1 MKLTKLF
8 RTITICI
15 AGFLAFSCNN
25 VFHELIPPADSSIHS
40 FSLQDPETGFSRNAV
55 PYSETITITVPYG
68 TDITALI
75 PVIKTDKKATVIP
88 GTLPYIHKAFPS
100 ANIVNLSLQMQ
111 LAYNSGDLGSWVLNF
126 IQENR
131 DFTVPQLDIPIDF
144 SEPVVFCVIAGQ
156 GNYSLYTVSV
166 VIEEPENPG
175 DPSTPQ
181 EPESPQ
187 EPEEPEPE
195 LPKDILSFTVENQLG
210 TSVITQ
216 NTVSFTMDDGADIR
230 GLYPVISVSPG
241 AKVLPLTTDYLLDM
255 FTYDQLI
262 SLLTGISTSVKPETY
277 IKSFL
282 EKQNNPEIPNLTH
295 RIDFTQPVI
304 MAVIARDNSIKLYTV
319 TCTVQ
324 KDEPALTNLAFTKYN
339 NPGLMKDARV
349 SISGNTVTVEATYPV
364 EYPDYDLI
372 PDVSFYGDKITC
384 TLPDGTETQINPGE
398 TKLSF
403 GVTNITNGETVS
415 SLLTVYKNGKT
426 TQYNLNITWQEDKD
440 TIRSITDFRFTKNTN
455 PEIGTLS
462 MASIYNEGDTG
473 YISAVIL
480 YEGTTAPYELIPDFY
495 SPGIVTKDNA
505 VQTSGVTK
513 QNYQT
518 SFEYLCTSKNGLY
531 CRLYTVNVT
540 FIKVEPAQALIK
552 SFSFPKFLNPDLSLD
567 SEGVIDQDSATIY
580 LSVKYKSQNP
590 PEKLTAQFGATGNVL
605 VDNIPQSSGFTE
617 QDFKYTQYY
626 TVISKNEI
634 STATK
639 TYKIQVVFTRDEDSD
654 CALVSFGF
662 LKQDN
667 PTMDKDIEA
676 TITERSGSVYALLP
690 KGTDFAGTPLIPV
703 FETKGTLTINGSP
716 IQSGT
721 TPVNFGEEVK
731 LTVTS
736 KNGLFTK
743 EYTVLLQESGAV
755 IYVDLRACGRNN
767 GTSWEDAFISFDR
780 AIEAANAIP
789 EESMV
794 EIYLA
799 YNESPYLYKNT
810 YAYPLERANLIIRGG
825 FTGTETT
832 PEERPM
838 ITNAKGNLVPE
849 HKTMITNDNKLTF
862 ICHNQTGGSLTFDS
876 LDLIYGRNSIG
887 LLDLSISKTAQSIPQ
902 VNYQNC
908 RIKYDYYMFGIDID
922 NNSKK
927 DIDITFT
934 DTEISVDKDSSFI
947 THDGTS
953 LVNTV
958 IKDSTF
964 KIPGLYCDA
973 NSSNLEIINSDIT
986 NSSTSSFSLYCSNI
1000 VARDSTFNGG
1010 KGTMSGKLKTNSQIA
1025 EYYNCTL
1032 NEVNG
1037 ISCTVMEDCTI
1048 TNTLGK
1054 TYGSSLISSLGNT
1067 RITRTRIDSNTNTY
1081 TYGLIG
1087 FTGNDYDNYYVE
1099 ITDSNINST
1108 RYFLTKPCNL
1118 TIRGTGA
1125 DSSSCTIS
1133 TDLFFYSLYLVEAGS
1148 SNCSVIIENA
1158 QIHTHDIFNRSGYNL
1173 LFNDMFNY
1181 KFCFDT
1187 KFYFNELKILDSQIT
1202 SGDKMGLPLCNST
1215 VIKNST
1221 LKSKDT
1227 CQISYVSREV
1237 LVKPENLEIT
1247 GSTIQGSGVLIGQ
1260 GVNTVIKDNKI
1271 TTPTDEY
1278 TYVKIHLPDN
1288 TDVCGLNNRN
1298 YEFQGN
1304 TIDSNKTEIL
1314 FYPPIENIKLNNNI
1328 FSNYTSIYTNKNTAP
1343 DLFEF
1348 NGNILNTTR
1357 EITSG
1362 TGDIIDAY
1370 YHLSLG
1376 GLPEG
1381 GTAINCEN
1389 SNIGYI
1395 YMQTSDYNTDY
1406 AYATFKNCIIDESF
1420 YSDKYF
1426 YSRDTDNFV
1435 DIARSFDVLFQDC
1448 IINIKSKNFLA
1459 AGNINIPGTPKT
1471 QIKGTGTN
1479 TSKINYHSSA
1489 NEAAEF
1495 LHGIYNIQNTVINVT
1510 ITNPGYV
1517 TTGAENFICDS
1528 NIDNCTLN
1536 ISLEVNYAGP
1546 IFAMCNL
1553 SNSTLDVSS
1562 EGEIDTVFQFCNLS
1576 NSTLDVSSEGEIDTV
1591 FECCNL
1597 SNSTFDGKN
1606 IYAVDYFMSGTYDD
1620 TGVCGKRGLTNC
1632 TITNVKAE
1640 YGLYDVILS
1649 DGNIDSSEIRSCS
1662 GGIRVN
1668 DINNSQLFNYD
1679 CSEQNTDTITCYGD
1693 ITDSSIYGWTTEFYG
1708 EKIQNTSFNFCISG
1722 YRGGALNISN
1732 FSLYD
1737 DKLIE
1742 NCIFSNCKNANE
1754 GAFRGG
1760 GAIAIECDANNIEVT
1775 IKNCRFNSNETASI
1789 GNDIFMCAS
1798 WSGGSSYSGC
1808 VLDLQNCY
1816 SDYVTDYGLIFGNSF
1831 SVYTNNITK
1840 KGNMLAL

>member
-75 PVIKTDKKATVIP
+75 PVIKTDEKATVIP

-100 ANIVNLSLQMQ
+100 ADIVNLSLQMQ
-111 LAYNSGDLGSWVLNF
+111 LAYNSGDMGSWVLNF

-131 DFTVPQLDIPIDF
+131 DFTVPKLDIPIDF

-181 EPESPQ
+181 EPEDPQ

-195 LPKDILSFTVENQLG
+195 QPKDILSFTVENQLG

-495 SPGIVTKDNA
+495 SPGTVTKDNA

-690 KGTDFAGTPLIPV
+690 KGTDFAGIPLIPV
-703 FETKGTLTINGSP
+703 FETKGTLTVNGSP

-794 EIYLA
+794 EIYLTE
-799 YNESPYLYKNT
+799 NDTPYT
-810 YAYPLERANLIIRGG
+810 YDSDAYPLKRANLIIRGG

-832 PEERPM
+832 PEERIMRRAEDP
-838 ITNAKGNLVPE
+838 IPLYNSQIIGTGNLYFLFGNGEKKAGELLV
-849 HKTMITNDNKLTF
+849 L
-862 ICHNQTGGSLTFDS
+862 DS
-876 LDLIYGRNSIG
+876 LAISYGKCQGFIGLYFGSKDFTQLKLDIQNCHIKDDGNYEKKLEFLSSYHRNNINISISDSEITYSSDAVHRSFSFLDPVFTDCTNLVIKNSNLTIPDLTARTLSFSNLEIYNSI
-887 LLDLSISKTAQSIPQ
+887 
-902 VNYQNC
+902 
-908 RIKYDYYMFGIDID
+908 IK
-922 NNSKK
+922 NSKK
-927 DIDITFT
+927 D
-934 DTEISVDKDSSFI
+934 E
-947 THDGTS
+947 
-953 LVNTV
+953 
-958 IKDSTF
+958 
-964 KIPGLYCDA
+964 P
-973 NSSNLEIINSDIT
+973 LEIASDNWEFHDSEFYGGTGGIT
-986 NSSTSSFSLYCSNI
+986 GYHLSTE
-1000 VARDSTFNGG
+1000 T
-1010 KGTMSGKLKTNSQIA
+1010 KG
-1025 EYYNCTL
+1025 EYYNCYFHNVDNL
-1032 NEVNG
+1032 P
-1037 ISCTVMEDCTI
+1037 CTVMENCKFFNCREYDSVS
-1048 TNTLGK
+1048 
-1054 TYGSSLISSLGNT
+1054 GSIGLIRSPGNT
-1067 RITRTRIDSNTNTY
+1067 RITNSSISAYISLLNSVYLIDFLGLDINHSDRNIELTDCSVESYSNSSLIDSA
-1081 TYGLIG
+1081 
-1087 FTGNDYDNYYVE
+1087 
-1099 ITDSNINST
+1099 
-1108 RYFLTKPCNL
+1108 CNL
-1118 TIRGTGA
+1118 TILGSGRYGINIGTIFSERLYRDNTCNLIIEDA
-1125 DSSSCTIS
+1125 SIS
-1133 TDLFFYSLYLVEAGS
+1133 TTKG
-1148 SNCSVIIENA
+1148 
-1158 QIHTHDIFNRSGYNL
+1158 FNVYNSGL
-1173 LFNDMFNY
+1173 
-1181 KFCFDT
+1181 K
-1187 KFYFNELKILDSQIT
+1187 KQAFNELKILDSHIN
-1202 SGDKMGLPLCNST
+1202 SYGDFILPLSNNT

-1221 LKSKDT
+1221 ISSKT
-1227 CQISYVSREV
+1227 ECKISYVDIDS
-1237 LVKPENLEIT
+1237 LTKPENLEIT
-1247 GSTIQGSGVLIGQ
+1247 SSTIQGSSILIGQ

-1278 TYVKIHLPDN
+1278 TYVKIYLSDN

-1304 TIDSNKTEIL
+1304 TIDSNETAIS
-1314 FYPPIENIKLNNNI
+1314 FYPPTENIKLNNNN
-1328 FSNYTSIYTNKNTAP
+1328 FSNYTNIFMNGRTAP

-1348 NGNILNTTR
+1348 NGNSLNTTR

-1362 TGDIIDAY
+1362 TGEVIDAY
-1370 YHLSLG
+1370 YEFDLQ
-1376 GLPEG
+1376 GLNG
-1381 GTAINCEN
+1381 GTILNFEN
-1389 SNIGYI
+1389 TNFSRFYLSTSAARATNKI
-1395 YMQTSDYNTDY
+1395 YLN
-1406 AYATFKNCIIDESF
+1406 FKNCVMDNNF
-1420 YSDKYF
+1420 RRQTPNLVTLRTPSD
-1426 YSRDTDNFV
+1426 SCDA
-1435 DIARSFDVLFQDC
+1435 IFQDC
-1448 IINIKSKNFLA
+1448 IFTSNNNYTDYPTISISGAKV
-1459 AGNINIPGTPKT
+1459 T
-1471 QIKGTGTN
+1471 IKGSGTN
-1479 TSKINYHSSA
+1479 TSQIHHNREYKNAISCSYQS
-1489 NEAAEF
+1489 EVD
-1495 LHGIYNIQNTVINVT
+1495 IQNTAINVSVKTSEET
-1510 ITNPGYV
+1510 IYY
-1517 TTGAENFICDS
+1517 ELFRYCNF
-1528 NIDNCTLN
+1528 DNCTFN
-1536 ISLEVNYAGP
+1536 
-1546 IFAMCNL
+1546 
-1553 SNSTLDVSS
+1553 VSS
-1562 EGEIDTVFQFCNLS
+1562 EVKISTVF
-1576 NSTLDVSSEGEIDTV
+1576 DH
-1591 FECCNL
+1591 CNL

-1606 IYAVDYFMSGTYDD
+1606 IYEVGDYMDGTNPY

-1632 TITNVKAE
+1632 TVTNVKAE
-1640 YGLYDVILS
+1640 SWLFYGGSYPC
-1649 DGNIDSSEIRSCS
+1649 IDSSEIRSCS
-1662 GGIRVN
+1662 GGICVN
-1668 DINNSQLFNYD
+1668 DINNSRLFNYD
-1679 CSEQNTDTITCYGD
+1679 CSEQNIDTITCYGD
-1693 ITDSSIYGWTTEFYG
+1693 LTDSSIYGWTTEFYG
-1708 EKIQNTSFNFCISG
+1708 EKIQNTSFNSCITDK
-1722 YRGGALNISN
+1722 RGGAVNIAASTT
-1732 FSLYD
+1732 S
-1737 DKLIE
+1737 KGVLIE
-1742 NCIFSNCKNANE
+1742 NSRFSNCKSTETDPVWA
-1754 GAFRGG
+1754 GG
-1760 GAIAIECDANNIEVT
+1760 GAIAIECYANNIEVT
-1775 IKNCRFNSNETASI
+1775 IRNCRFINNKTSSTEESK
-1789 GNDIFMCAS
+1789 GLDIFMSAK
-1798 WSGGSSYSGC
+1798 WNSGRSYSGC

-1816 SDYVTDYGLIFGNSF
+1816 SDYVTDYGSLFGNSF

>member
-8 RTITICI
+8 RTLTFFI

-55 PYSETITITVPYG
+55 PYSEAITITVPYG

-75 PVIKTDKKATVIP
+75 PVIKTDEKATVIP

-187 EPEEPEPE
+187 EPEESEPE

-349 SISGNTVTVEATYPV
+349 SISGSTVTVEATYPV

-495 SPGIVTKDNA
+495 SPGTVTKDNA

-690 KGTDFAGTPLIPV
+690 KGTDFAGTLLIPV

-789 EESMV
+789 ADSV
-794 EIYLA
+794 IEIYLTE
-799 YNESPYLYKNT
+799 NDTPYT
-810 YAYPLERANLIIRGG
+810 YDSDAYPLERANLIIRGG

-832 PEERPM
+832 PEERIMRRAEDPIPLYNSQIIGTGNTFFLYGNGEKKPGELLVLDSLAISYGKCQGFIGLYFGSKDFTQLKLDIQNCHIKDDGNNEKKLEFLRSFHRNNINISISDSE
-838 ITNAKGNLVPE
+838 ITYSSDAVRTSFRFLDPVYECTANLVI
-849 HKTMITNDNKLTF
+849 KNSNLT
-862 ICHNQTGGSLTFDS
+862 IPDLTARVLSFS
-876 LDLIYGRNSIG
+876 NLEIYNSI
-887 LLDLSISKTAQSIPQ
+887 
-902 VNYQNC
+902 
-908 RIKYDYYMFGIDID
+908 IK
-922 NNSKK
+922 NSKK
-927 DIDITFT
+927 D
-934 DTEISVDKDSSFI
+934 E
-947 THDGTS
+947 
-953 LVNTV
+953 
-958 IKDSTF
+958 
-964 KIPGLYCDA
+964 P
-973 NSSNLEIINSDIT
+973 LEIASDNWEFHDSEFYGVTGGIT
-986 NSSTSSFSLYCSNI
+986 GYHLPTE
-1000 VARDSTFNGG
+1000 T
-1010 KGTMSGKLKTNSQIA
+1010 KG
-1025 EYYNCTL
+1025 EYYNCYFHNVDNL
-1032 NEVNG
+1032 P
-1037 ISCTVMEDCTI
+1037 CTVMENCNFFNCREYDSVS
-1048 TNTLGK
+1048 
-1054 TYGSSLISSLGNT
+1054 GSIGLIRSPGNT
-1067 RITRTRIDSNTNTY
+1067 RITNSSITAYPSSLGSNSVYLIDFLGLDINHSNRNIELTDCSVEFYSNSSLIDSA
-1081 TYGLIG
+1081 
-1087 FTGNDYDNYYVE
+1087 
-1099 ITDSNINST
+1099 
-1108 RYFLTKPCNL
+1108 CNL
-1118 TIRGTGA
+1118 TIRGSGRYGIKIG
-1125 DSSSCTIS
+1125 TIFS
-1133 TDLFFYSLYLVEAGS
+1133 ERLYRDNTCNL
-1148 SNCSVIIENA
+1148 IIEDA
-1158 QIHTHDIFNRSGYNL
+1158 SITATKGFNVYNSGL
-1173 LFNDMFNY
+1173 
-1181 KFCFDT
+1181 T
-1187 KFYFNELKILDSQIT
+1187 KQAFNELKILDSHIN
-1202 SGDKMGLPLCNST
+1202 SYGDFILPLSNNT

-1221 LKSKDT
+1221 ISSKTECKISCVDT
-1227 CQISYVSREV
+1227 DSLTI
-1237 LVKPENLEIT
+1237 PENLEIT
-1247 GSTIQGSGVLIGQ
+1247 SSTIQGSSILIGQ

-1271 TTPTDEY
+1271 TTPADEY
-1278 TYVKIHLPDN
+1278 TRVEILVRDN
-1288 TDVCGLNNRN
+1288 FDSWEFNNRN

-1304 TIDSNKTEIL
+1304 TIDSNETAISV
-1314 FYPPIENIKLNNNI
+1314 YTSTENIKLNNNN
-1328 FSNYTSIYTNKNTAP
+1328 FSNYTNIYLGRNTKP

-1348 NGNILNTTR
+1348 NGNSLNTTR
-1357 EITSG
+1357 EITSS

-1370 YHLSLG
+1370 YQFDLR
-1376 GLPEG
+1376 GLKG
-1381 GTAINCEN
+1381 GTILNFEN
-1389 SNIGYI
+1389 TNFSRFFLHSSSTTAPNDKI
-1395 YMQTSDYNTDY
+1395 QL
-1406 AYATFKNCIIDESF
+1406 TFKNCIFDGNFEK
-1420 YSDKYF
+1420 YSSEAALHLYTPD
-1426 YSRDTDNFV
+1426 RGCDA
-1435 DIARSFDVLFQDC
+1435 IFQDC
-1448 IINIKSKNFLA
+1448 IFTSNNNYTDSPTILIEGAKV
-1459 AGNINIPGTPKT
+1459 T
-1471 QIKGTGTN
+1471 IKGSGTN
-1479 TSKINYHSSA
+1479 TSQIYHNREYKNAISCSY
-1489 NEAAEF
+1489 ESKVD
-1495 LHGIYNIQNTVINVT
+1495 IQNTVINISVKTSEET
-1510 ITNPGYV
+1510 IDYKLFQYC
-1517 TTGAENFICDS
+1517 NF
-1528 NIDNCTLN
+1528 DNCTFN
-1536 ISLEVNYAGP
+1536 
-1546 IFAMCNL
+1546 
-1553 SNSTLDVSS
+1553 VSS
-1562 EGEIDTVFQFCNLS
+1562 EVKIDTVFS
-1576 NSTLDVSSEGEIDTV
+1576 D
-1591 FECCNL
+1591 CNL

-1606 IYAVDYFMSGTYDD
+1606 IYAVDSFMDYTNPY

-1632 TITNVKAE
+1632 TVTNVKAE
-1640 YGLYDVILS
+1640 RWLFDNMRNGY
-1649 DGNIDSSEIRSCS
+1649 IDSSEIRSCS
-1662 GGIRVN
+1662 GSMYIRGG
-1668 DINNSQLFNYD
+1668 INNSLLFNYD
-1679 CSEQNTDTITCYGD
+1679 CSEQNIDDIICWGD
-1693 ITDSSIYGWTTEFYG
+1693 ITDSSIYGWTTEFRG
-1708 EKIQNTSFNFCISG
+1708 EKIQNTSFNFCINDS
-1722 YRGGALNISN
+1722 RGGAVWIYSDSSKNI
-1732 FSLYD
+1732 LV
-1737 DKLIE
+1737 E
-1742 NCIFSNCKNANE
+1742 NCVFSNCKSSETEQTLA
-1754 GAFRGG
+1754 GG
-1760 GAIAIECDANNIEVT
+1760 GAIAISCHANNIEVT
-1775 IKNCRFNSNETASI
+1775 IKNCRFNSNVASLK
-1789 GNDIFMCAS
+1789 GFDIFMCAK
-1798 WSGGSSYSGC
+1798 WTDGNSYSGC

-1816 SDYVTDYGLIFGNSF
+1816 TDYVTDYGLLTGNSL
-1831 SVYTNNITK
+1831 SVYTVNITK

>member
-8 RTITICI
+8 RTLTFFI

-75 PVIKTDKKATVIP
+75 PVIKTDEKATVIP

-100 ANIVNLSLQMQ
+100 ADIVNLSLQMQ

-166 VIEEPENPG
+166 EIEEPENPG
-175 DPSTPQ
+175 EPSTPQ

-187 EPEEPEPE
+187 EPEEPDPE

-304 MAVIARDNSIKLYTV
+304 MAVIAQDNSIKLYTV

-384 TLPDGTETQINPGE
+384 TLPDGTETRINPGE

-789 EESMV
+789 ADSV
-794 EIYLA
+794 IEIYLTE
-799 YNESPYLYKNT
+799 NDTPYT
-810 YAYPLERANLIIRGG
+810 YDSDAYPLKRANLIIRGG

-832 PEERPM
+832 PEERIMRRAEDP
-838 ITNAKGNLVPE
+838 IPLYNSQIIGTGNLYFLFGNGEKKAGELLVLDSLAISYG
-849 HKTMITNDNKLTF
+849 KCQGF
-862 ICHNQTGGSLTFDS
+862 IGLYFDS
-876 LDLIYGRNSIG
+876 KDFTQLKLDIQNCHIKDDSNYENKHEFLRSYHRNNINI
-887 LLDLSISKTAQSIPQ
+887 SISDSEITYSSDAVS
-902 VNYQNC
+902 
-908 RIKYDYYMFGIDID
+908 RIFRFLDPV
-922 NNSKK
+922 
-927 DIDITFT
+927 FT
-934 DTEISVDKDSSFI
+934 DCTN
-947 THDGTS
+947 
-953 LVNTV
+953 LV
-958 IKDSTF
+958 IKNSNLT
-964 KIPGLYCDA
+964 IPDLTA
-973 NSSNLEIINSDIT
+973 RTLSFSNLEIYNSIINNSRKDEPLRIASDNWEFHDSEFYGGTGGIT
-986 NSSTSSFSLYCSNI
+986 GYHLSTE
-1000 VARDSTFNGG
+1000 TNG
-1010 KGTMSGKLKTNSQIA
+1010 
-1025 EYYNCTL
+1025 EYYNCYFHNVGDL
-1032 NEVNG
+1032 P
-1037 ISCTVMEDCTI
+1037 CTVMENC
-1048 TNTLGK
+1048 NFFSGRNS
-1054 TYGSSLISSLGNT
+1054 GSIGLIRSPGNT
-1067 RITRTRIDSNTNTY
+1067 RITNSSIIAYPSSLGSNSVYLIDFLGLDINHSNRNIELTDCSVEFYGNSSLIDSA
-1081 TYGLIG
+1081 
-1087 FTGNDYDNYYVE
+1087 
-1099 ITDSNINST
+1099 
-1108 RYFLTKPCNL
+1108 CNL
-1118 TIRGTGA
+1118 TIRGSGSRIRTG
-1125 DSSSCTIS
+1125 TIFS
-1133 TDLFFYSLYLVEAGS
+1133 ERLYRDNTCNL
-1148 SNCSVIIENA
+1148 IIEDA
-1158 QIHTHDIFNRSGYNL
+1158 SISATKGFNVYNSGL
-1173 LFNDMFNY
+1173 
-1181 KFCFDT
+1181 K
-1187 KFYFNELKILDSQIT
+1187 KQAFNELKILDSHIN
-1202 SGDKMGLPLCNST
+1202 SYGDFILPLSNNT

-1221 LKSKDT
+1221 ISSKT
-1227 CQISYVSREV
+1227 ECKISYVDTDS
-1237 LVKPENLEIT
+1237 LTKPENLEIT
-1247 GSTIQGSGVLIGQ
+1247 SSTIQGSSILIGQ

-1271 TTPTDEY
+1271 TTPADEY
-1278 TYVKIHLPDN
+1278 TYVKIYLSDN

-1298 YEFQGN
+1298 FELQGN
-1304 TIDSNKTEIL
+1304 TIDSNETKIS
-1314 FYPPIENIKLNNNI
+1314 FNPPIENIQLNNNN
-1328 FSNYTSIYTNKNTAP
+1328 FSNYTKIFTSGETTP

-1348 NGNILNTTR
+1348 NGNSLNTTR

-1362 TGDIIDAY
+1362 TGEVIDAY
-1370 YHLSLG
+1370 YEFYLQ
-1376 GLPEG
+1376 GLPG
-1381 GTAINCEN
+1381 GTILNFEN
-1389 SNIGYI
+1389 TNFSRFYLSSSSANATNKI
-1395 YMQTSDYNTDY
+1395 YLN
-1406 AYATFKNCIIDESF
+1406 FKNCVMDNNFRQQIPDLVTLKTP
-1420 YSDKYF
+1420 SD
-1426 YSRDTDNFV
+1426 SCE
-1435 DIARSFDVLFQDC
+1435 ALFLDC
-1448 IINIKSKNFLA
+1448 IFTSNNNYTDSPTISISRAKV
-1459 AGNINIPGTPKT
+1459 T
-1471 QIKGTGTN
+1471 IKGSGTN
-1479 TSKINYHSSA
+1479 TSQIYHNSEYKNAIYCYEGSSKVD
-1489 NEAAEF
+1489 
-1495 LHGIYNIQNTVINVT
+1495 IQNTAINISVKT
-1510 ITNPGYV
+1510 SEETKDYKLFQNC
-1517 TTGAENFICDS
+1517 NF
-1528 NIDNCTLN
+1528 DNCTFN
-1536 ISLEVNYAGP
+1536 
-1546 IFAMCNL
+1546 
-1553 SNSTLDVSS
+1553 VSS
-1562 EGEIDTVFQFCNLS
+1562 EVKIH
-1576 NSTLDVSSEGEIDTV
+1576 TV
-1591 FECCNL
+1591 FEECNL

-1606 IYAVDYFMSGTYDD
+1606 IYEVSYFIYNFNYYDGTR
-1620 TGVCGKRGLTNC
+1620 GKRVLTNC
-1632 TITNVKAE
+1632 TVTNVKAKSFFLFDMFGE
-1640 YGLYDVILS
+1640 GIY
-1649 DGNIDSSEIRSCS
+1649 SSEIRSCS
-1662 GGIRVN
+1662 GKIYVDSG
-1668 DINNSQLFNYD
+1668 DINNSLLFNYD
-1679 CSEQNTDTITCYGD
+1679 CSEQNIDDLICGGD
-1693 ITDSSIYGWTTEFYG
+1693 ITDSSIYGWTTEFRG
-1708 EKIQNTSFNFCISG
+1708 EKIQNTSFNFCINDS
-1722 YRGGALNISN
+1722 RGGAVYIRSGGLDNI
-1732 FSLYD
+1732 
-1737 DKLIE
+1737 LIE
-1742 NCIFSNCKNANE
+1742 NCVFSNCKSTEQRDNLA
-1754 GAFRGG
+1754 GG
-1760 GAIAIECDANNIEVT
+1760 GAIAISCNGNNIEVT
-1775 IKNCRFNSNETASI
+1775 IKNCRFNSNSAPLK
-1789 GNDIFMCAS
+1789 GFDIFMCAR
-1798 WSGGSSYSGC
+1798 WNDGSSYSGC
-1808 VLDLQNCY
+1808 VLDLQDCY
-1816 SDYVTDYGLIFGNSF
+1816 SDYVTDYGLLTGNSL
-1831 SVYTNNITK
+1831 SVYTVNVTK

>member
-75 PVIKTDKKATVIP
+75 PVIKTDEKATVIP

-100 ANIVNLSLQMQ
+100 ADIVNLSLQMQ
-111 LAYNSGDLGSWVLNF
+111 LAYNSGDMGSWVLNF

-195 LPKDILSFTVENQLG
+195 QPKDILSFTVENQLG

-495 SPGIVTKDNA
+495 SPGTVTKDNA

-755 IYVDLRACGRNN
+755 IYVDFRACGRNN

-789 EESMV
+789 ADSV
-794 EIYLA
+794 IEIYLTE
-799 YNESPYLYKNT
+799 NDTPYT
-810 YAYPLERANLIIRGG
+810 YDSDAYPLKRANLIIRGG

-849 HKTMITNDNKLTF
+849 HKTMITNDNNLTF

-908 RIKYDYYMFGIDID
+908 RIKYDYNMFGIDID

-934 DTEISVDKDSSFI
+934 DTEISVDKYSSFI

-1010 KGTMSGKLKTNSQIA
+1010 KGTMSVKLKTNSQIA

-1067 RITRTRIDSNTNTY
+1067 RITRTRIDSNTNTD

-1087 FTGNDYDNYYVE
+1087 FTGNDYDNYDVE
-1099 ITDSNINST
+1099 ITDSHININTDSAN
-1108 RYFLTKPCNL
+1108 YFLTSPCNL

-1133 TDLFFYSLYLVEAGS
+1133 TDYLFNSDKIS
-1148 SNCSVIIENA
+1148 SGNTKCSVIIENA
-1158 QIHTHDIFNRSGYNL
+1158 QIHAERFNYFSSEIYGSPYHENFIFNE
-1173 LFNDMFNY
+1173 M
-1181 KFCFDT
+1181 
-1187 KFYFNELKILDSQIT
+1187 KILDSQIT
-1202 SGDKMGLPLCNST
+1202 SSDDLYLPICNKT
-1215 VIKNST
+1215 VIKNSSFT
-1221 LKSKDT
+1221 ARFKCEILA
-1227 CQISYVSREV
+1227 SRCP
-1237 LVKPENLEIT
+1237 LKPESLEIT
-1247 GSTIQGSGVLIGQ
+1247 GSTFNTHTTVIGN
-1260 GVNTVIKDNKI
+1260 GINTVIKDNKMVSS
-1271 TTPTDEY
+1271 Y
-1278 TYVKIHLPDN
+1278 
-1288 TDVCGLNNRN
+1288 DVYLGSRFHSNDSFIRN
-1298 YEFQGN
+1298 YELQGN
-1304 TIDSNKTEIL
+1304 TIDSGNTYIFFSSVTTNTL
-1314 FYPPIENIKLNNNI
+1314 ENIKLNNNN
-1328 FSNYTSIYTNKNTAP
+1328 FSNCTDITVSGDMAAL

-1348 NGNILNTTR
+1348 NGNSLNTTR

-1370 YHLSLG
+1370 YSFSLSN
-1376 GLPEG
+1376 LPG
-1381 GTAINCEN
+1381 GTILNFEN
-1389 SNIGYI
+1389 TNLSSFFLFSSSTTAPNDKIKL
-1395 YMQTSDYNTDY
+1395 
-1406 AYATFKNCIIDESF
+1406 TFKNCIFDGNFEK
-1420 YSDKYF
+1420 YSQKAALELYTPD
-1426 YSRDTDNFV
+1426 RDCDA
-1435 DIARSFDVLFQDC
+1435 IFQDC
-1448 IINIKSKNFLA
+1448 IFTSNNNYTDSPTIS
-1459 AGNINIPGTPKT
+1459 
-1471 QIKGTGTN
+1471 IKGAKVTIKGSGTN
-1479 TSKINYHSSA
+1479 TSQIYHNREYKNAIYCYDDSSKV
-1489 NEAAEF
+1489 
-1495 LHGIYNIQNTVINVT
+1495 NIQNTAINVSVKTSEET
-1510 ITNPGYV
+1510 IDY
-1517 TTGAENFICDS
+1517 ELFRYCNF
-1528 NIDNCTLN
+1528 DNCTFN
-1536 ISLEVNYAGP
+1536 
-1546 IFAMCNL
+1546 
-1553 SNSTLDVSS
+1553 VSS
-1562 EGEIDTVFQFCNLS
+1562 EVKIH
-1576 NSTLDVSSEGEIDTV
+1576 TV
-1591 FECCNL
+1591 FEDCNL

-1606 IYAVDYFMSGTYDD
+1606 IYAVGDYMDGTNPY
-1620 TGVCGKRGLTNC
+1620 TGVCGKNGLTNC
-1632 TITNVKAE
+1632 TVTNVKAGYFF
-1640 YGLYDVILS
+1640 YGS
-1649 DGNIDSSEIRSCS
+1649 TANIDTSEIRSCS
-1662 GGIRVN
+1662 GGINVN

-1679 CSEQNTDTITCYGD
+1679 CSEQNIDTIACYGD
-1693 ITDSSIYGWTTEFYG
+1693 ITDSSIYGWTTLFNG
-1708 EKIQNTSFNFCISG
+1708 EKIQNTSFNFCINDN
-1722 YRGGALNISN
+1722 RGGAVKTRGKKI
-1732 FSLYD
+1732 
-1737 DKLIE
+1737 LIE
-1742 NCIFSNCKNANE
+1742 NCVFSNCKSTEQQDSYA
-1754 GAFRGG
+1754 GG
-1760 GAIAIECDANNIEVT
+1760 GAIAIECFANNIGVT
-1775 IKNCRFNSNETASI
+1775 IKNCRFNSNVASLK
-1789 GNDIFMCAS
+1789 GFDIFMCAK
-1798 WSGGSSYSGC
+1798 WNDGSSYSGC

-1816 SDYVTDYGLIFGNSF
+1816 SDNVTDYGSLFGNSL
-1831 SVYTNNITK
+1831 SVYTDNVTK
-1840 KGNMLAL
+1840 KGKMLAL

>member
-75 PVIKTDKKATVIP
+75 PVIKTDEKATVIP

-100 ANIVNLSLQMQ
+100 ADIVNLSLQMQ

-181 EPESPQ
+181 EPEDPQ

-195 LPKDILSFTVENQLG
+195 QPKDILSFTVENQLG

-426 TQYNLNITWQEDKD
+426 TQYKLNITWQEDKD
-440 TIRSITDFRFTKNTN
+440 TIRSITDFRFTKNAN

-495 SPGIVTKDNA
+495 SPGTVTKDNA

-703 FETKGTLTINGSP
+703 FETKGTLTVNGSP

-755 IYVDLRACGRNN
+755 IYVDFRACGRNN

-789 EESMV
+789 ADSV
-794 EIYLA
+794 IEIYLTE
-799 YNESPYLYKNT
+799 NDTPYT
-810 YAYPLERANLIIRGG
+810 YDSDAYPLKRANLIIRGG

-832 PEERPM
+832 PEERIMRRADDP
-838 ITNAKGNLVPE
+838 IPLYNSQIIGTGNLYFLFGNGEKKAGELLVLDSLAISYG
-849 HKTMITNDNKLTF
+849 KCQGF
-862 ICHNQTGGSLTFDS
+862 IGLYFDS
-876 LDLIYGRNSIG
+876 KDFTQLKLDIQNCHIKDDGNYEKKLEFLSSYHRNNINISISDSEITYSSDAVHRSFSFLDPVFTDCTNLVIKNSNLTIPDLTARTLSFSNLEIYNSI
-887 LLDLSISKTAQSIPQ
+887 
-902 VNYQNC
+902 
-908 RIKYDYYMFGIDID
+908 IK
-922 NNSKK
+922 NSKK
-927 DIDITFT
+927 D
-934 DTEISVDKDSSFI
+934 E
-947 THDGTS
+947 
-953 LVNTV
+953 
-958 IKDSTF
+958 
-964 KIPGLYCDA
+964 P
-973 NSSNLEIINSDIT
+973 LEIASDNWEFHDSEFYGGTGGIEGYLL
-986 NSSTSSFSLYCSNI
+986 STE
-1000 VARDSTFNGG
+1000 T
-1010 KGTMSGKLKTNSQIA
+1010 KG
-1025 EYYNCTL
+1025 EYYNCYFHNVDNL
-1032 NEVNG
+1032 P
-1037 ISCTVMEDCTI
+1037 CTVMENCIFFNCRKYDSVS
-1048 TNTLGK
+1048 
-1054 TYGSSLISSLGNT
+1054 GSIGLIRSPGNT
-1067 RITRTRIDSNTNTY
+1067 RITNSSISAYISLLNSVYLIDFLGLDINHSDRNIELTDCSVESYSNSSLIDSA
-1081 TYGLIG
+1081 
-1087 FTGNDYDNYYVE
+1087 
-1099 ITDSNINST
+1099 
-1108 RYFLTKPCNL
+1108 CNL
-1118 TIRGTGA
+1118 TIRGSDRYGIKIGTIFSERLYRDNTCNLIIEDA
-1125 DSSSCTIS
+1125 SIS
-1133 TDLFFYSLYLVEAGS
+1133 TTKG
-1148 SNCSVIIENA
+1148 
-1158 QIHTHDIFNRSGYNL
+1158 FNVYNSGL
-1173 LFNDMFNY
+1173 
-1181 KFCFDT
+1181 T
-1187 KFYFNELKILDSQIT
+1187 KQAFNELKILDSHIN
-1202 SGDKMGLPLCNST
+1202 SNGDFILPLSNNT

-1221 LKSKDT
+1221 ISSKT
-1227 CQISYVSREV
+1227 ECKISYVDTDS
-1237 LVKPENLEIT
+1237 LTKPENLEIT
-1247 GSTIQGSGVLIGQ
+1247 GSTIHGSSIHIGH

-1271 TTPTDEY
+1271 TTPADGY
-1278 TYVKIHLPDN
+1278 TRVEILVKDHFDSWEF
-1288 TDVCGLNNRN
+1288 NNRN

-1304 TIDSNKTEIL
+1304 TIDSNETAIS
-1314 FYPPIENIKLNNNI
+1314 FYPPTENIKLNNNN
-1328 FSNYTSIYTNKNTAP
+1328 FSNYTNIFMNGRTAP

-1348 NGNILNTTR
+1348 NGNSLNTTR

-1362 TGDIIDAY
+1362 TGEVIDAY
-1370 YHLSLG
+1370 YEFDLQ
-1376 GLPEG
+1376 GLNG
-1381 GTAINCEN
+1381 GTILNFEN
-1389 SNIGYI
+1389 TNFSRFYLSTSAARATNKI
-1395 YMQTSDYNTDY
+1395 YLN
-1406 AYATFKNCIIDESF
+1406 FKNCVMDNNF
-1420 YSDKYF
+1420 RRQTPNLVTLRTPSD
-1426 YSRDTDNFV
+1426 SCDA
-1435 DIARSFDVLFQDC
+1435 IFQDC
-1448 IINIKSKNFLA
+1448 IFTSNNNYTDYPTISISGAKV
-1459 AGNINIPGTPKT
+1459 T
-1471 QIKGTGTN
+1471 IKGSGTN
-1479 TSKINYHSSA
+1479 TSQIHHNREYKNAISCSYQS
-1489 NEAAEF
+1489 EVD
-1495 LHGIYNIQNTVINVT
+1495 IQNTAINVSVKT
-1510 ITNPGYV
+1510 SVETDYKLFQYC
-1517 TTGAENFICDS
+1517 NF
-1528 NIDNCTLN
+1528 DNCTFN
-1536 ISLEVNYAGP
+1536 
-1546 IFAMCNL
+1546 
-1553 SNSTLDVSS
+1553 VSS
-1562 EGEIDTVFQFCNLS
+1562 EVK
-1576 NSTLDVSSEGEIDTV
+1576 IDTV
-1591 FECCNL
+1591 FEYCNL

-1606 IYAVDYFMSGTYDD
+1606 IYALENYMDYANPY

-1632 TITNVKAE
+1632 TITNVKAVNH
-1640 YGLYDVILS
+1640 LFFLLS
-1649 DGNIDSSEIRSCS
+1649 TANNIDTSEIRSCS
-1662 GGIRVN
+1662 GGINVI
-1668 DINNSQLFNYD
+1668 DINNSRLFNYD

-1693 ITDSSIYGWTTEFYG
+1693 ITDSSIYGWTTGFYG
-1708 EKIQNTSFNFCISG
+1708 EKIQNTSFNFCIND
-1722 YRGGALNISN
+1722 YRGGAVRIYSLSSENI
-1732 FSLYD
+1732 
-1737 DKLIE
+1737 LIE
-1742 NCIFSNCKNANE
+1742 NCVFSNCKSTEQRDEYA
-1754 GAFRGG
+1754 GG
-1760 GAIAIECDANNIEVT
+1760 GAIAISCHANNIGVT
-1775 IKNCRFNSNETASI
+1775 IKNCRFNSNVAPLK
-1789 GNDIFMCAS
+1789 GFDIFMCAK
-1798 WSGGSSYSGC
+1798 WNDGSSYSGC

-1816 SDYVTDYGLIFGNSF
+1816 SDNVTDNGSLFGNSL
-1831 SVYTNNITK
+1831 SVYTVNVTK

>member
-8 RTITICI
+8 RTLTFFI

-75 PVIKTDKKATVIP
+75 PVIKTDEKATVIP

-100 ANIVNLSLQMQ
+100 ADIVNLSLQMQ

-181 EPESPQ
+181 EPEDPQ

-195 LPKDILSFTVENQLG
+195 QPKDILSFTVENQLG

-495 SPGIVTKDNA
+495 SPGTVTKDNA

-703 FETKGTLTINGSP
+703 FETKGTLTVNGSP

-789 EESMV
+789 ADSV
-794 EIYLA
+794 IEIYLTE
-799 YNESPYLYKNT
+799 NDTPYT
-810 YAYPLERANLIIRGG
+810 YDSDAYPLERANLIIRGG

-832 PEERPM
+832 PEERIMRRAEDP
-838 ITNAKGNLVPE
+838 IPLYNSQIIGTGNLYFLYGDGEKKPGDLLVLDSLAISYGKCQGFIGLYFDSKDFTQLKLDIQNCHIKDDGNYE
-849 HKTMITNDNKLTF
+849 NKLEFLRSFHRNNINISISDSEITYSSDAVSRSF
-862 ICHNQTGGSLTFDS
+862 RFLDPVFTDCTNLVIKNSNLTIP
-876 LDLIYGRNSIG
+876 DLTARTLSFSNLEIYNSI
-887 LLDLSISKTAQSIPQ
+887 
-902 VNYQNC
+902 
-908 RIKYDYYMFGIDID
+908 IK
-922 NNSKK
+922 NSKK
-927 DIDITFT
+927 D
-934 DTEISVDKDSSFI
+934 K
-947 THDGTS
+947 
-953 LVNTV
+953 
-958 IKDSTF
+958 
-964 KIPGLYCDA
+964 P
-973 NSSNLEIINSDIT
+973 LEIASDNWEFHDSEFYGVTGGIT
-986 NSSTSSFSLYCSNI
+986 GYHLSTE
-1000 VARDSTFNGG
+1000 T
-1010 KGTMSGKLKTNSQIA
+1010 KG
-1025 EYYNCTL
+1025 EYYNCYFH
-1032 NEVNG
+1032 NVGN
-1037 ISCTVMEDCTI
+1037 IPCTVMENCKFYSVNVS
-1048 TNTLGK
+1048 TN
-1054 TYGSSLISSLGNT
+1054 LIRSPGNT
-1067 RITRTRIDSNTNTY
+1067 RITNSNIYNHIGSLDREYLIEFLGIDNNQSNRNIELIDSSIESHSNSS
-1081 TYGLIG
+1081 LI
-1087 FTGNDYDNYYVE
+1087 
-1099 ITDSNINST
+1099 DSA
-1108 RYFLTKPCNL
+1108 CNL
-1118 TIRGTGA
+1118 TIRGSGRYGIKIGTIFSERLYRDNTCNLIIEDA
-1125 DSSSCTIS
+1125 SIS
-1133 TDLFFYSLYLVEAGS
+1133 TTKG
-1148 SNCSVIIENA
+1148 
-1158 QIHTHDIFNRSGYNL
+1158 FNVYNSGL
-1173 LFNDMFNY
+1173 
-1181 KFCFDT
+1181 T
-1187 KFYFNELKILDSQIT
+1187 KQAFNELKILDSHIN
-1202 SGDKMGLPLCNST
+1202 SYGDFILPLSNNT

-1221 LKSKDT
+1221 ISSKT
-1227 CQISYVSREV
+1227 ECKISYVDTDS
-1237 LVKPENLEIT
+1237 LTKPENLEIT
-1247 GSTIQGSGVLIGQ
+1247 SSTIQGSSVLIGQ

-1278 TYVKIHLPDN
+1278 TYVKIFLSDN

-1298 YEFQGN
+1298 YEFHGN
-1304 TIDSNKTEIL
+1304 TIDSNETAIS
-1314 FYPPIENIKLNNNI
+1314 FYPPIENIKLNNNN
-1328 FSNYTSIYTNKNTAP
+1328 FSNYTSIYTNENTAP

-1348 NGNILNTTR
+1348 NGNSLNTTR

-1370 YHLSLG
+1370 YRFSLSY
-1376 GLPEG
+1376 LPG
-1381 GTAINCEN
+1381 GTILNFEN
-1389 SNIGYI
+1389 TNFSSFYLSTSAARATNKI
-1395 YMQTSDYNTDY
+1395 YLN
-1406 AYATFKNCIIDESF
+1406 FKNCVM
-1420 YSDKYF
+1420 
-1426 YSRDTDNFV
+1426 DNNFRRQTPNLV
-1435 DIARSFDVLFQDC
+1435 TLRTPFDSCEALFLDC
-1448 IINIKSKNFLA
+1448 IFTSDTQFATTDAIFLD
-1459 AGNINIPGTPKT
+1459 GVNGI
-1471 QIKGTGTN
+1471 IKGSDSN
-1479 TSKINYHSSA
+1479 TSIINAEHG
-1489 NEAAEF
+1489 NVIEASV
-1495 LHGIYNIQNTVINVT
+1495 ISRVNIQNTAINVSVKTSEET
-1510 ITNPGYV
+1510 IDY
-1517 TTGAENFICDS
+1517 ELFRYCNF
-1528 NIDNCTLN
+1528 DNCTFN
-1536 ISLEVNYAGP
+1536 
-1546 IFAMCNL
+1546 
-1553 SNSTLDVSS
+1553 VSS
-1562 EGEIDTVFQFCNLS
+1562 EVKIH
-1576 NSTLDVSSEGEIDTV
+1576 TV
-1591 FECCNL
+1591 FEDCNL

-1606 IYAVDYFMSGTYDD
+1606 IYAVGDYMDGTNPY
-1620 TGVCGKRGLTNC
+1620 TGVCGKNGLTNC
-1632 TITNVKAE
+1632 TVTNVKAGYFF
-1640 YGLYDVILS
+1640 YGS
-1649 DGNIDSSEIRSCS
+1649 TANIDTSEIRSCS
-1662 GGIRVN
+1662 GGINVN

-1679 CSEQNTDTITCYGD
+1679 CSEQNIDTIACYGD
-1693 ITDSSIYGWTTEFYG
+1693 ITDSSIYGWTTLFNG
-1708 EKIQNTSFNFCISG
+1708 EKIQNTSFNFCINDN
-1722 YRGGALNISN
+1722 RGGAVKTRGKKI
-1732 FSLYD
+1732 
-1737 DKLIE
+1737 LIE
-1742 NCIFSNCKNANE
+1742 NCVFSNCKSTAHVSD
-1754 GAFRGG
+1754 FSDG
-1760 GAIAIECDANNIEVT
+1760 GAIAIECFANNTEVT
-1775 IKNCRFNSNETASI
+1775 IKNSRFNNNKTSKAF
-1789 GNDIFMCAS
+1789 GKDIFMCAS
-1798 WSGGSSYSGC
+1798 WTNGSSYSGC

-1816 SDYVTDYGLIFGNSF
+1816 SDYVTDYGLIFGNSI

>member
-8 RTITICI
+8 RTLTFFI
-15 AGFLAFSCNN
+15 AGFLAFSCSN

-75 PVIKTDKKATVIP
+75 PVIKTDEKATVIP

-100 ANIVNLSLQMQ
+100 ADIVNLSLQMQ

-295 RIDFTQPVI
+295 RIDFTQPVTL
-304 MAVIARDNSIKLYTV
+304 AVIARDNSIKLYTV

-455 PEIGTLS
+455 PEIGSLS

-495 SPGIVTKDNA
+495 SPGTVTKDNA

-626 TVISKNEI
+626 TVISQNEI

-789 EESMV
+789 ADSV
-794 EIYLA
+794 IEIYLTE
-799 YNESPYLYKNT
+799 NDTPYT
-810 YAYPLERANLIIRGG
+810 YDSDAYPLERANLIIRGG
-825 FTGTETT
+825 FTGNETT
-832 PEERPM
+832 PEERIMRGAEDPIPLYNSQIIGTGNTYFLYGNGEKKPGELLVLDSLAISHGKCKSFIGLHFDSKDSTQLKLDIQNCHIKDDGTYDRKLEFLRSYHRKNINISISDSE
-838 ITNAKGNLVPE
+838 ITYSSDADNTTFDFLDTIFGDCTANLVI
-849 HKTMITNDNKLTF
+849 KNSNLT
-862 ICHNQTGGSLTFDS
+862 IP
-876 LDLIYGRNSIG
+876 DLKAGLQSFSNLEIYNSI
-887 LLDLSISKTAQSIPQ
+887 
-902 VNYQNC
+902 
-908 RIKYDYYMFGIDID
+908 IK
-922 NNSKK
+922 NSKK
-927 DIDITFT
+927 DETLRIASDNWEFHDSEFYGGTGGIGGYLLS
-934 DTEISVDKDSSFI
+934 TE
-947 THDGTS
+947 
-953 LVNTV
+953 
-958 IKDSTF
+958 
-964 KIPGLYCDA
+964 
-973 NSSNLEIINSDIT
+973 T
-986 NSSTSSFSLYCSNI
+986 N
-1000 VARDSTFNGG
+1000 G
-1010 KGTMSGKLKTNSQIA
+1010 
-1025 EYYNCTL
+1025 EYYNCYFHNVDNL
-1032 NEVNG
+1032 P
-1037 ISCTVMEDCTI
+1037 CTVMENCNFFSGRKYDSVNMST
-1048 TNTLGK
+1048 
-1054 TYGSSLISSLGNT
+1054 SLIRSPGNT
-1067 RITRTRIDSNTNTY
+1067 RITNSNIYDQIASLNHVY
-1081 TYGLIG
+1081 LIG
-1087 FTGNDYDNYYVE
+1087 FLGIDNNQSNRNIE
-1099 ITDSNINST
+1099 LIDSSIESHSKSS
-1108 RYFLTKPCNL
+1108 LIDSACNL
-1118 TIRGTGA
+1118 TIRGSGSRIRTRTIFSERLYRDNTCNLIIEDA
-1125 DSSSCTIS
+1125 SIS
-1133 TDLFFYSLYLVEAGS
+1133 TTKGFSDYSLGGEKQA
-1148 SNCSVIIENA
+1148 
-1158 QIHTHDIFNRSGYNL
+1158 
-1173 LFNDMFNY
+1173 
-1181 KFCFDT
+1181 
-1187 KFYFNELKILDSQIT
+1187 FNELKILDSHIN
-1202 SGDKMGLPLCNST
+1202 SYGDFILPLSNNT

-1221 LKSKDT
+1221 ISSKT
-1227 CQISYVSREV
+1227 ECKISYVDTDS
-1237 LVKPENLEIT
+1237 LTKPENLEIT
-1247 GSTIQGSGVLIGQ
+1247 SSTIQGSSVLIGQ

-1278 TYVKIHLPDN
+1278 TYVKIFLSDN
-1288 TDVCGLNNRN
+1288 TDVCGLDNRN
-1298 YEFQGN
+1298 YEFHGN
-1304 TIDSNKTEIL
+1304 TIDSNETAIS
-1314 FYPPIENIKLNNNI
+1314 FYPPIENIKLNNNN
-1328 FSNYTSIYTNKNTAP
+1328 FSNYTSIYTNENTAP

-1357 EITSG
+1357 EITSS

-1370 YHLSLG
+1370 YQFDLRGLKGGTILNFENTNFSRFYLSTSAARATNKIYLNFKNCVMDNNFRRQTPNLVTLRTPSDSCEALFLDCIFTSDTQFATTDAISLDG
-1376 GLPEG
+1376 VNGIIKGSDSNTSIINAEHG
-1381 GTAINCEN
+1381 NVIEASVISRVDIQNTAINI
-1389 SNIGYI
+1389 SVK
-1395 YMQTSDYNTDY
+1395 TSVETDY
-1406 AYATFKNCIIDESF
+1406 
-1420 YSDKYF
+1420 
-1426 YSRDTDNFV
+1426 R
-1435 DIARSFDVLFQDC
+1435 LFQYC
-1448 IINIKSKNFLA
+1448 NF
-1459 AGNINIPGTPKT
+1459 
-1471 QIKGTGTN
+1471 
-1479 TSKINYHSSA
+1479 
-1489 NEAAEF
+1489 
-1495 LHGIYNIQNTVINVT
+1495 
-1510 ITNPGYV
+1510 
-1517 TTGAENFICDS
+1517 
-1528 NIDNCTLN
+1528 DNCTFN
-1536 ISLEVNYAGP
+1536 
-1546 IFAMCNL
+1546 
-1553 SNSTLDVSS
+1553 VSS
-1562 EGEIDTVFQFCNLS
+1562 EVK
-1576 NSTLDVSSEGEIDTV
+1576 IDTV
-1591 FECCNL
+1591 FEYCNL

-1606 IYAVDYFMSGTYDD
+1606 IYALENYMDYANPY

-1632 TITNVKAE
+1632 TITNVKAVNH
-1640 YGLYDVILS
+1640 LFFLLS
-1649 DGNIDSSEIRSCS
+1649 TANNIDSSEIRSCS
-1662 GGIRVN
+1662 GGISVG

-1679 CSEQNTDTITCYGD
+1679 CSEQNIDTITCYGD
-1693 ITDSSIYGWTTEFYG
+1693 LTDSSIYGWTTLFYG
-1708 EKIQNTSFNFCISG
+1708 EKIQNTSFNSCITDK
-1722 YRGGALNISN
+1722 RGGAVKIATSINS
-1732 FSLYD
+1732 
-1737 DKLIE
+1737 KGVLIE
-1742 NCIFSNCKNANE
+1742 NSRFSNCKSTETDPVWA
-1754 GAFRGG
+1754 GG
-1760 GAIAIECDANNIEVT
+1760 GAIAIECYANNIEVT
-1775 IKNCRFNSNETASI
+1775 IRNCRFINNKTSSTEASR
-1789 GNDIFMCAS
+1789 GLDIFMCAS
-1798 WSGGSSYSGC
+1798 WSDGRSYSGC

-1816 SDYVTDYGLIFGNSF
+1816 TDVLTKYGTLFGDAFTIF
-1831 SVYTNNITK
+1831 TKNITK

>member
-8 RTITICI
+8 RTLTFFI

-473 YISAVIL
+473 CISAVIL

-495 SPGIVTKDNA
+495 SPGTVTKDNA

-789 EESMV
+789 ADSV
-794 EIYLA
+794 IEIYLTE
-799 YNESPYLYKNT
+799 NDTPYT
-810 YAYPLERANLIIRGG
+810 YDSDAYPLKRANLIIRGG

-832 PEERPM
+832 PEERIMRRAEDP
-838 ITNAKGNLVPE
+838 IPLYNSQIIGTGNLYFLFGNGEKKAGELLVLDSLAISYG
-849 HKTMITNDNKLTF
+849 KCQGF
-862 ICHNQTGGSLTFDS
+862 IGLYFDS
-876 LDLIYGRNSIG
+876 KDFTQLKLDIQNCHIKDDGNYEKKFEFLRSFHRNNINISISDSEITYSSDAVRRSFRFLDPVYTDCINLVIKNSNLTIPDLTARTLSFSNLEIYNSI
-887 LLDLSISKTAQSIPQ
+887 
-902 VNYQNC
+902 
-908 RIKYDYYMFGIDID
+908 IK
-922 NNSKK
+922 NSKK
-927 DIDITFT
+927 DEPLRIASDNWEFHDSEFYGGTGGIGGYHLS
-934 DTEISVDKDSSFI
+934 TE
-947 THDGTS
+947 T
-953 LVNTV
+953 
-958 IKDSTF
+958 
-964 KIPGLYCDA
+964 
-973 NSSNLEIINSDIT
+973 
-986 NSSTSSFSLYCSNI
+986 
-1000 VARDSTFNGG
+1000 
-1010 KGTMSGKLKTNSQIA
+1010 KG
-1025 EYYNCTL
+1025 EYYNCYFHNVDNL
-1032 NEVNG
+1032 P
-1037 ISCTVMEDCTI
+1037 CTVMENC
-1048 TNTLGK
+1048 NFFNFRE
-1054 TYGSSLISSLGNT
+1054 YSSGSGNIGLIRSPGNT
-1067 RITRTRIDSNTNTY
+1067 RITNSNIYDQIASLNHVY
-1081 TYGLIG
+1081 LIG
-1087 FTGNDYDNYYVE
+1087 FLGIVGIDNNQSNLNIE
-1099 ITDSNINST
+1099 LIDSSIESHSKSS
-1108 RYFLTKPCNL
+1108 LIDSACNL
-1118 TIRGTGA
+1118 TIRGSGSRIRTRTIFSERLYRDNTCNLIIEDA
-1125 DSSSCTIS
+1125 SIS
-1133 TDLFFYSLYLVEAGS
+1133 TTKG
-1148 SNCSVIIENA
+1148 
-1158 QIHTHDIFNRSGYNL
+1158 FNVYNSGL
-1173 LFNDMFNY
+1173 
-1181 KFCFDT
+1181 T
-1187 KFYFNELKILDSQIT
+1187 KQAFNELKILDSHIY
-1202 SGDKMGLPLCNST
+1202 SNGDFILPLSNNT

-1221 LKSKDT
+1221 ISSKT
-1227 CQISYVSREV
+1227 ECKISYVDTDS
-1237 LVKPENLEIT
+1237 LTKPENLEIT
-1247 GSTIQGSGVLIGQ
+1247 GSTIQGSSIHIGQ
-1260 GVNTVIKDNKI
+1260 GINTVIKDNKI
-1271 TTPTDEY
+1271 TTPADEY
-1278 TYVKIHLPDN
+1278 THVEILVQDSFSSSDLY
-1288 TDVCGLNNRN
+1288 NRN
-1298 YEFQGN
+1298 YELQGN
-1304 TIDSNKTEIL
+1304 TIDSNNTAIS
-1314 FYPPIENIKLNNNI
+1314 FYTSTENIKLNNNN
-1328 FSNYTSIYTNKNTAP
+1328 FSNHTDIYLDSNTTL

-1348 NGNILNTTR
+1348 NGNSLNTTR

-1370 YHLSLG
+1370 YSFSLQY
-1376 GLPEG
+1376 LPG
-1381 GTAINCEN
+1381 GTILNFENTNFSSFYLFSPSTAIP
-1389 SNIGYI
+1389 IDTI
-1395 YMQTSDYNTDY
+1395 KL
-1406 AYATFKNCIIDESF
+1406 TFKNCIFDGNFE
-1420 YSDKYF
+1420 KYMRSEALELWTP
-1426 YSRDTDNFV
+1426 SRNCNA
-1435 DIARSFDVLFQDC
+1435 IFQDC
-1448 IINIKSKNFLA
+1448 IFTSNNNYTNCPTISIEGA
-1459 AGNINIPGTPKT
+1459 EVT
-1471 QIKGTGTN
+1471 IKGSGTN
-1479 TSKINYHSSA
+1479 TSQIYHNSEYKNA
-1489 NEAAEF
+1489 
-1495 LHGIYNIQNTVINVT
+1495 IYCDTFSKVDIQNTAINISVKTSEET
-1510 ITNPGYV
+1510 IYYSLFQHC
-1517 TTGAENFICDS
+1517 NF
-1528 NIDNCTLN
+1528 DNCTFN
-1536 ISLEVNYAGP
+1536 
-1546 IFAMCNL
+1546 
-1553 SNSTLDVSS
+1553 VSS
-1562 EGEIDTVFQFCNLS
+1562 EVKIE
-1576 NSTLDVSSEGEIDTV
+1576 TV
-1591 FECCNL
+1591 FEFCNL

-1606 IYAVDYFMSGTYDD
+1606 IYALGQYMNYTNSY
-1620 TGVCGKRGLTNC
+1620 TGVCGKEGLTNC

-1640 YGLYDVILS
+1640 SWLFFDWS
-1649 DGNIDSSEIRSCS
+1649 ATCIDSSEIRSCS
-1662 GGIRVN
+1662 GGISVG

-1679 CSEQNTDTITCYGD
+1679 CSEQNIDTITCYGD
-1693 ITDSSIYGWTTEFYG
+1693 LTDSSIYGWTTLFYG
-1708 EKIQNTSFNFCISG
+1708 EKIQNTSFNFCINDS
-1722 YRGGALNISN
+1722 RGGAVWINSVSSKNI
-1732 FSLYD
+1732 LV
-1737 DKLIE
+1737 E
-1742 NCIFSNCKNANE
+1742 NCVFSHCKSTETDPTWA
-1754 GAFRGG
+1754 GG
-1760 GAIAIECDANNIEVT
+1760 GAIAIECYANNIEVT
-1775 IKNCRFNSNETASI
+1775 IRNCRFINNKTSSTEASR
-1789 GNDIFMCAS
+1789 GLDIFMCAS
-1798 WSGGSSYSGC
+1798 WSDGRSYSGC

-1816 SDYVTDYGLIFGNSF
+1816 TDVLTKYGTLFGDAF
-1831 SVYTNNITK
+1831 TIYTKNITK

>member
-15 AGFLAFSCNN
+15 AGLLAFSCNN

-75 PVIKTDKKATVIP
+75 PVIKTDEKATVIP

-195 LPKDILSFTVENQLG
+195 QPKDILSFTVENQLG

-255 FTYDQLI
+255 FTYNQLI

-403 GVTNITNGETVS
+403 GVTNITNGETVA

-654 CALVSFGF
+654 CTLVSFGF

-743 EYTVLLQESGAV
+743 EYTVLLQESGTV

-789 EESMV
+789 ADSV
-794 EIYLA
+794 IEIYLTE
-799 YNESPYLYKNT
+799 NDTPYT
-810 YAYPLERANLIIRGG
+810 YDSDAYPLERANLIIRGG

-832 PEERPM
+832 PEERIMRRAEDPIPLYNSQIIGTGNTYFLYGNGEKKPGELLVLDSLAISYGKCQGFIGLYFGSKDFTQLKLDIQNCHIKDDGNNEKKLEFLRSFHRNNINISISDSE
-838 ITNAKGNLVPE
+838 ITYSSDAVRTSFRFLDPVYECTANLVI
-849 HKTMITNDNKLTF
+849 KNSNLT
-862 ICHNQTGGSLTFDS
+862 IPDLTARVLSFS
-876 LDLIYGRNSIG
+876 NLEIYNSI
-887 LLDLSISKTAQSIPQ
+887 
-902 VNYQNC
+902 
-908 RIKYDYYMFGIDID
+908 IK
-922 NNSKK
+922 NSKK
-927 DIDITFT
+927 D
-934 DTEISVDKDSSFI
+934 E
-947 THDGTS
+947 
-953 LVNTV
+953 
-958 IKDSTF
+958 
-964 KIPGLYCDA
+964 P
-973 NSSNLEIINSDIT
+973 LEIASDNWEFHDSEFYGVTGGIT
-986 NSSTSSFSLYCSNI
+986 GYHLSTE
-1000 VARDSTFNGG
+1000 T
-1010 KGTMSGKLKTNSQIA
+1010 KG
-1025 EYYNCTL
+1025 EYYNCYFHDVDDL
-1032 NEVNG
+1032 P
-1037 ISCTVMEDCTI
+1037 CTVMENCNFFNCREYDSVS
-1048 TNTLGK
+1048 
-1054 TYGSSLISSLGNT
+1054 GSIGLIRSPGNT
-1067 RITRTRIDSNTNTY
+1067 RITNSSITAYPSSLGSNSVYLIDFLGLDINHSNRNIELTDCSVEFYSNSSLIDSA
-1081 TYGLIG
+1081 
-1087 FTGNDYDNYYVE
+1087 
-1099 ITDSNINST
+1099 
-1108 RYFLTKPCNL
+1108 CNL
-1118 TIRGTGA
+1118 TIRGSGRYGIKIGTIFSERLYRDNTCNLIIEDA
-1125 DSSSCTIS
+1125 SIS
-1133 TDLFFYSLYLVEAGS
+1133 TSKG
-1148 SNCSVIIENA
+1148 
-1158 QIHTHDIFNRSGYNL
+1158 FNVYNSGL
-1173 LFNDMFNY
+1173 
-1181 KFCFDT
+1181 K
-1187 KFYFNELKILDSQIT
+1187 KQAFNELKILDSHIN
-1202 SGDKMGLPLCNST
+1202 SYGDFILPLSNNT

-1221 LKSKDT
+1221 ISSKT
-1227 CQISYVSREV
+1227 ECKISYVDTDS
-1237 LVKPENLEIT
+1237 LTKPENLEIT
-1247 GSTIQGSGVLIGQ
+1247 SSTIQGSSIHIGQ

-1278 TYVKIHLPDN
+1278 TYVKIFLSDN

-1304 TIDSNKTEIL
+1304 TIDSNETAIS
-1314 FYPPIENIKLNNNI
+1314 FYPPTENIKLNNNN
-1328 FSNYTSIYTNKNTAP
+1328 FSNYTSIYTNENTAP

-1348 NGNILNTTR
+1348 NGNSLNTTR
-1357 EITSG
+1357 EITSS

-1370 YHLSLG
+1370 YSLHLD

-1395 YMQTSDYNTDY
+1395 YLRTRSYNTDY

-1420 YSDKYF
+1420 YSGTIYGALVCI
-1426 YSRDTDNFV
+1426 SRN
-1435 DIARSFDVLFQDC
+1435 FDVLFQDC
-1448 IINIKSKNFLA
+1448 IFNIHSKHIQ
-1459 AGNINIPGTPKT
+1459 GITDETKIM
-1471 QIKGTGTN
+1471 IKGTGTN
-1479 TSKINYHSSA
+1479 TSKINWHSS
-1489 NEAAEF
+1489 EKGSY
-1495 LHGIYNIQNTVINVT
+1495 GILYRIFNIQNTVINVT
-1510 ITNPGYV
+1510 IMKPEQEPIY
-1517 TTGAENFICDS
+1517 ES
-1528 NIDNCTLN
+1528 NIFYFSNFDNCTFN
-1536 ISLEVNYAGP
+1536 ISLEKDFDAS
-1546 IFAMCNL
+1546 IFDNCNL

-1562 EGEIDTVFQFCNLS
+1562 EGVIY
-1576 NSTLDVSSEGEIDTV
+1576 TV
-1591 FECCNL
+1591 FEDCNL

-1606 IYAVDYFMSGTYDD
+1606 IYAVDYFMYETCDD

-1632 TITNVKAE
+1632 TVTNVKAE
-1640 YGLYDVILS
+1640 SHLFYDLNA
-1649 DGNIDSSEIRSCS
+1649 NIDTSVIQSCS

-1668 DINNSQLFNYD
+1668 DINNSQIFNYD
-1679 CSEQNTDTITCYGD
+1679 CTEQNIYYITCFGD
-1693 ITDSSIYGWTTEFYG
+1693 ITDSSIYGRSTDFYG
-1708 EKIQNTSFNFCISG
+1708 EKIQNTSFNFCISTF
-1722 YRGGALNISN
+1722 RGGAVYIAPDSSENI
-1732 FSLYD
+1732 
-1737 DKLIE
+1737 LIE
-1742 NCIFSNCKNANE
+1742 NCVFSNCKSSEQQDDIAD
-1754 GAFRGG
+1754 GG
-1760 GAIAIECDANNIEVT
+1760 GAIAILCHGNNIGVT
-1775 IKNCRFNSNETASI
+1775 IKNCRFNSNVSAPLK
-1789 GNDIFMCAS
+1789 GFDIFMSAS
-1798 WSGGSSYSGC
+1798 WTGFNSYSGC

-1816 SDYVTDYGLIFGNSF
+1816 SDYVTDYGLVIGNSL
-1831 SVYTNNITK
+1831 SVYTVNITK
-1840 KGNMLAL
+1840 KGNMQAL

>member
-75 PVIKTDKKATVIP
+75 PVIKTDEKATVIP

-100 ANIVNLSLQMQ
+100 ADIVNLSLQMQ
-111 LAYNSGDLGSWVLNF
+111 LAYNSGDMGSWVLNF

-131 DFTVPQLDIPIDF
+131 DFTVPKLDIPIDF

-181 EPESPQ
+181 EPEDPQ

-195 LPKDILSFTVENQLG
+195 QPKDILSFTVENQLG

-495 SPGIVTKDNA
+495 SPGTVTKDNA

-755 IYVDLRACGRNN
+755 IYVDLSACGRNN

-789 EESMV
+789 ADSV
-794 EIYLA
+794 IEIYLTE
-799 YNESPYLYKNT
+799 NDTPYT
-810 YAYPLERANLIIRGG
+810 YDSDAYPLKRANLIIRGG

-832 PEERPM
+832 PEERIMRRAEDPIPLYNSQIIGTGNTSFLYGNGEKKTGELLVLDSLAISYGCNDFIYICFESKDSTQLKLDIQNCHIKDDGTNDHILAFLRSYNRENINISISDSE
-838 ITNAKGNLVPE
+838 ITYSSDADNRTFDFLFSYYDCIANLVI
-849 HKTMITNDNKLTF
+849 KDSNLT
-862 ICHNQTGGSLTFDS
+862 IP
-876 LDLIYGRNSIG
+876 DLMAGIQSFSNLEIYNSI
-887 LLDLSISKTAQSIPQ
+887 
-902 VNYQNC
+902 
-908 RIKYDYYMFGIDID
+908 IK
-922 NNSKK
+922 NSKK
-927 DIDITFT
+927 DEPLRIASDNWEFHDSEFYGVTGGITGYLLS
-934 DTEISVDKDSSFI
+934 TE
-947 THDGTS
+947 T
-953 LVNTV
+953 
-958 IKDSTF
+958 
-964 KIPGLYCDA
+964 
-973 NSSNLEIINSDIT
+973 
-986 NSSTSSFSLYCSNI
+986 
-1000 VARDSTFNGG
+1000 
-1010 KGTMSGKLKTNSQIA
+1010 KG
-1025 EYYNCTL
+1025 EYYNCYFHNVDDL
-1032 NEVNG
+1032 P
-1037 ISCTVMEDCTI
+1037 CTVMENCIFFNCIKYDSVS
-1048 TNTLGK
+1048 
-1054 TYGSSLISSLGNT
+1054 GSIGLIRSPGNT
-1067 RITRTRIDSNTNTY
+1067 RITNSSITAYPSSLGSNSVYLIDFLGLDINHSNRNIELTDCSVQFYSNSSLIDSA
-1081 TYGLIG
+1081 
-1087 FTGNDYDNYYVE
+1087 
-1099 ITDSNINST
+1099 
-1108 RYFLTKPCNL
+1108 CNL
-1118 TIRGTGA
+1118 TIRGSGRYGIKIG
-1125 DSSSCTIS
+1125 TIFS
-1133 TDLFFYSLYLVEAGS
+1133 ERLYRDNTCNL
-1148 SNCSVIIENA
+1148 IIEDA
-1158 QIHTHDIFNRSGYNL
+1158 SITATKGFNVYNSRL
-1173 LFNDMFNY
+1173 I
-1181 KFCFDT
+1181 KQA
-1187 KFYFNELKILDSQIT
+1187 FNELKILDSHIN
-1202 SGDKMGLPLCNST
+1202 SYGDFLLPLSNNT

-1221 LKSKDT
+1221 ISSKT
-1227 CQISYVSREV
+1227 VCKISYVDTDY
-1237 LVKPENLEIT
+1237 LTKPENLEIT
-1247 GSTIQGSGVLIGQ
+1247 SSTIQGSSILIGQ

-1278 TYVKIHLPDN
+1278 TYVTIYLSDN

-1304 TIDSNKTEIL
+1304 TIDSNETAIS
-1314 FYPPIENIKLNNNI
+1314 FYTPIENIKLNNNN
-1328 FSNYTSIYTNKNTAP
+1328 FSNHTDIYLDGNTIP

-1348 NGNILNTTR
+1348 NGNSLNTTR

-1362 TGDIIDAY
+1362 TGEVIDAY
-1370 YHLSLG
+1370 YEFSLNELS
-1376 GLPEG
+1376 G
-1381 GTAINCEN
+1381 GTILNFEN
-1389 SNIGYI
+1389 TNFSSFYLYDIAG
-1395 YMQTSDYNTDY
+1395 TSEDKIKL
-1406 AYATFKNCIIDESF
+1406 TFKNCIFDGNFKAHTTKGPLEL
-1420 YSDKYF
+1420 
-1426 YSRDTDNFV
+1426 DNNSQSC
-1435 DIARSFDVLFQDC
+1435 DAIFQDC
-1448 IINIKSKNFLA
+1448 IFITSNNNPAIRNFGA
-1459 AGNINIPGTPKT
+1459 KVT
-1471 QIKGTGTN
+1471 IKGSGTN
-1479 TSKINYHSSA
+1479 TSQIYHNGKYKNAINCFSNVSKMD
-1489 NEAAEF
+1489 
-1495 LHGIYNIQNTVINVT
+1495 IQNTAINISVKSRE
-1510 ITNPGYV
+1510 
-1517 TTGAENFICDS
+1517 AEYYTLFQSCNF
-1528 NIDNCTLN
+1528 DNCTFN
-1536 ISLEVNYAGP
+1536 
-1546 IFAMCNL
+1546 
-1553 SNSTLDVSS
+1553 VSS
-1562 EGEIDTVFQFCNLS
+1562 EVEIF
-1576 NSTLDVSSEGEIDTV
+1576 TV
-1591 FECCNL
+1591 FENCNL

-1606 IYAVDYFMSGTYDD
+1606 IYAVRNYMDSTNSY

-1632 TITNVKAE
+1632 TITNVKAKIHLF
-1640 YGLYDVILS
+1640 YGFFAA
-1649 DGNIDSSEIRSCS
+1649 NIDTSEIRSCS
-1662 GGIRVN
+1662 GGIGVN
-1668 DINNSQLFNYD
+1668 DINNSRLFNYD
-1679 CSEQNTDTITCYGD
+1679 CSEQNTDTITCFGD
-1693 ITDSSIYGWTTEFYG
+1693 ITDSSIYGWATLFHG
-1708 EKIQNTSFNFCISG
+1708 EKIQNTSFNFCINDS
-1722 YRGGALNISN
+1722 RGGAVKITSVSSENI
-1732 FSLYD
+1732 LV
-1737 DKLIE
+1737 E
-1742 NCIFSNCKNANE
+1742 NCVFSNCKSTETDPTWA
-1754 GAFRGG
+1754 GG
-1760 GAIAIECDANNIEVT
+1760 GAIAIECYGNNIKVT
-1775 IKNCRFNSNETASI
+1775 IRNCRFINNKTSSTEASR
-1789 GNDIFMCAS
+1789 GLDIFMCAS
-1798 WSGGSSYSGC
+1798 WYDGRSYSGC

-1816 SDYVTDYGLIFGNSF
+1816 TDFLTKYGTLFGDAF
-1831 SVYTNNITK
+1831 TIYTNNITK
-1840 KGNMLAL
+1840 KGNMFAL

>member
-8 RTITICI
+8 RTLTFFI

-75 PVIKTDKKATVIP
+75 PVIKTDEKATVIP

-789 EESMV
+789 ADSV
-794 EIYLA
+794 IEIYLTE
-799 YNESPYLYKNT
+799 NDTPYT
-810 YAYPLERANLIIRGG
+810 YDSDAYPLKRANLIIRGG

-849 HKTMITNDNKLTF
+849 HKTMITNDNNLTF

-908 RIKYDYYMFGIDID
+908 RIKYAYNMFGIDID

-934 DTEISVDKDSSFI
+934 DTEISVDKYSSFI

-1054 TYGSSLISSLGNT
+1054 TYGSPLISSLGNT
-1067 RITRTRIDSNTNTY
+1067 RITRTRIDSNDSSY
-1081 TYGLIG
+1081 SKDLIG

-1099 ITDSNINST
+1099 ITDSHINSEYL
-1108 RYFLTKPCNL
+1108 RFLTKPCNL

-1133 TDLFFYSLYLVEAGS
+1133 CRTIFYSFYSAIEGS
-1148 SNCSVIIENA
+1148 SNCRVIIENA
-1158 QIHTHDIFNRSGYNL
+1158 QIHSNFE
-1173 LFNDMFNY
+1173 FNY
-1181 KFCFDT
+1181 TCMGISFTDMDEGVFNCDENFF
-1187 KFYFNELKILDSQIT
+1187 FYELKILDSQIT
-1202 SGDKMGLPLCNST
+1202 SGNKMGLPLCNNI

-1221 LKSKDT
+1221 LKSKNT
-1227 CQISYVSREV
+1227 CQISYVKSEV
-1237 LVKPENLEIT
+1237 PVKPENLEIT
-1247 GSTIQGSGVLIGQ
+1247 GSTIQGSSILIGQ

-1271 TTPTDEY
+1271 TTPADEY
-1278 TYVKIHLPDN
+1278 TYVKILSRDN

-1304 TIDSNKTEIL
+1304 TIDSNETRIS
-1314 FYPPIENIKLNNNI
+1314 FYPPIENIKLNNNN
-1328 FSNYTSIYTNKNTAP
+1328 FSNHTDIFLHSNTTP

-1348 NGNILNTTR
+1348 NGNSLNTTR

-1370 YHLSLG
+1370 YEFSLNELKGGTILNFENTNFSRFYLSSSSASATNKIYLNFKNCVMDNNFRRQTPNLVTLMTPSDSCEALFLDCIFTSDTPFNSTNAIFSIDG
-1376 GLPEG
+1376 VNGIIKGNDSNTSIINAEHG
-1381 GTAINCEN
+1381 NVIEASFRSRVDIQNTAINV
-1389 SNIGYI
+1389 SVK
-1395 YMQTSDYNTDY
+1395 TSEETIDY
-1406 AYATFKNCIIDESF
+1406 E
-1420 YSDKYF
+1420 
-1426 YSRDTDNFV
+1426 
-1435 DIARSFDVLFQDC
+1435 LFQYC
-1448 IINIKSKNFLA
+1448 NF
-1459 AGNINIPGTPKT
+1459 
-1471 QIKGTGTN
+1471 
-1479 TSKINYHSSA
+1479 
-1489 NEAAEF
+1489 
-1495 LHGIYNIQNTVINVT
+1495 
-1510 ITNPGYV
+1510 
-1517 TTGAENFICDS
+1517 
-1528 NIDNCTLN
+1528 DNCTFN
-1536 ISLEVNYAGP
+1536 
-1546 IFAMCNL
+1546 
-1553 SNSTLDVSS
+1553 VSS
-1562 EGEIDTVFQFCNLS
+1562 EV
-1576 NSTLDVSSEGEIDTV
+1576 EIDTV
-1591 FECCNL
+1591 FEDCNL

-1606 IYAVDYFMSGTYDD
+1606 IYAVGCYMDNTNPY

-1632 TITNVKAE
+1632 TVTNVKAE
-1640 YGLYDVILS
+1640 SRLFLGER
-1649 DGNIDSSEIRSCS
+1649 NACIDSSEIRSCS
-1662 GGIRVN
+1662 GYISVSY
-1668 DINNSQLFNYD
+1668 INNSQLFNYD
-1679 CSEQNTDTITCYGD
+1679 CSEQNIDTITCYGD
-1693 ITDSSIYGWTTEFYG
+1693 ITVSSIYGWTTVFNG
-1708 EKIQNTSFNFCISG
+1708 EKIQNTSFNFCIND
-1722 YRGGALNISN
+1722 YRGGALRIRTYIDNRPV
-1732 FSLYD
+1732 
-1737 DKLIE
+1737 LIE
-1742 NCIFSNCKNANE
+1742 NCIFSNCKNVDE
-1754 GAFRGG
+1754 GEG
-1760 GAIAIECDANNIEVT
+1760 GAIAIECMANNIGVT
-1775 IKNCRFNSNETASI
+1775 IKNCRFNSNNATSAF
-1789 GNDIFMCAS
+1789 GKDIFMGAN
-1798 WSGGSSYSGC
+1798 WRGLSYSGC

-1816 SDYVTDYGLIFGNSF
+1816 SDYVTNYGLLFGNSI

>member
-68 TDITALI
+68 TDITALV
-75 PVIKTDKKATVIP
+75 PVIKTDEKATVIP

-100 ANIVNLSLQMQ
+100 ADIVNLSLQMQ

-131 DFTVPQLDIPIDF
+131 DFTVPKLDIPIDF

-181 EPESPQ
+181 EPEDPQ

-195 LPKDILSFTVENQLG
+195 QPKDILSFTVENQLG

-473 YISAVIL
+473 CISAVIL

-495 SPGIVTKDNA
+495 SPGTVTKDNA

-789 EESMV
+789 ADSV
-794 EIYLA
+794 IEIYLTE
-799 YNESPYLYKNT
+799 NDTPYT
-810 YAYPLERANLIIRGG
+810 YDSDAYPLERANLIIRGG
-825 FTGTETT
+825 FTGNETK

-849 HKTMITNDNKLTF
+849 HKTMITNDNNLTF

-876 LDLIYGRNSIG
+876 LDLTYGRNSIG
-887 LLDLSISKTAQSIPQ
+887 LLDLSISKTAQSQPQ

-908 RIKYDYYMFGIDID
+908 RIKYAYNKFGIDID

-934 DTEISVDKDSSFI
+934 DTEISVDVHSCFI

-986 NSSTSSFSLYCSNI
+986 NSSTLSFGLYCSNI

-1067 RITRTRIDSNTNTY
+1067 RITRTRIDSNTNTG

-1087 FTGNDYDNYYVE
+1087 FTGNDYDNYDVE
-1099 ITDSNINST
+1099 ITDSHININTDSANC
-1108 RYFLTKPCNL
+1108 FLTSPCNL

-1133 TDLFFYSLYLVEAGS
+1133 TDYLFNSDKIS
-1148 SNCSVIIENA
+1148 SGNTKCSVIIENA
-1158 QIHTHDIFNRSGYNL
+1158 QIHAERFNYFSSEIYGSPYHENFIFNE
-1173 LFNDMFNY
+1173 M
-1181 KFCFDT
+1181 
-1187 KFYFNELKILDSQIT
+1187 KILDSQIT
-1202 SGDKMGLPLCNST
+1202 SSDDLYLPICNKT
-1215 VIKNST
+1215 VIKNSSFT
-1221 LKSKDT
+1221 ARFK
-1227 CQISYVSREV
+1227 CQILASRCP
-1237 LVKPENLEIT
+1237 LKPESLEIT
-1247 GSTIQGSGVLIGQ
+1247 GSTFNTQFTDIGSGI
-1260 GVNTVIKDNKI
+1260 NTVIKDNKMVSSSKV
-1271 TTPTDEY
+1271 Y
-1278 TYVKIHLPDN
+1278 L
-1288 TDVCGLNNRN
+1288 GLRFRNNDLFFRN
-1298 YEFQGN
+1298 YELQGN
-1304 TIDSNKTEIL
+1304 TIDSNETEISFS
-1314 FYPPIENIKLNNNI
+1314 FYYSSIENIKLNNNN
-1328 FSNYTSIYTNKNTAP
+1328 FSNCTDINVSGDMAP

-1348 NGNILNTTR
+1348 NGNSLNTTR

-1370 YHLSLG
+1370 YRFSLSY
-1376 GLPEG
+1376 LPG
-1381 GTAINCEN
+1381 GTILNFEN
-1389 SNIGYI
+1389 TNFSSFFLLSSSTTAPNDKIKL
-1395 YMQTSDYNTDY
+1395 
-1406 AYATFKNCIIDESF
+1406 TFKNCIFDGNFE
-1420 YSDKYF
+1420 KY
-1426 YSRDTDNFV
+1426 YTSEALELYTPDRGCDA
-1435 DIARSFDVLFQDC
+1435 IFQDC
-1448 IINIKSKNFLA
+1448 IFTSNNNYTDGPTIS
-1459 AGNINIPGTPKT
+1459 
-1471 QIKGTGTN
+1471 IKGAKVTIKGSGTN
-1479 TSKINYHSSA
+1479 TSQIYHNREYKNAISCSY
-1489 NEAAEF
+1489 ESEVD
-1495 LHGIYNIQNTVINVT
+1495 IQNTAINVSVKTSEET
-1510 ITNPGYV
+1510 IDY
-1517 TTGAENFICDS
+1517 ELFQYCNF
-1528 NIDNCTLN
+1528 DNCTFN
-1536 ISLEVNYAGP
+1536 
-1546 IFAMCNL
+1546 
-1553 SNSTLDVSS
+1553 VSS
-1562 EGEIDTVFQFCNLS
+1562 EVK
-1576 NSTLDVSSEGEIDTV
+1576 IDTV
-1591 FECCNL
+1591 FEDCNL

-1606 IYAVDYFMSGTYDD
+1606 IYALDNFMLDNGFY

-1640 YGLYDVILS
+1640 SWLFYGGSYPC
-1649 DGNIDSSEIRSCS
+1649 IDSSEIRSCS
-1662 GGIRVN
+1662 GDISVN
-1668 DINNSQLFNYD
+1668 DINNSRLFNYD
-1679 CSEQNTDTITCYGD
+1679 CSEQNTDTISCSGD
-1693 ITDSSIYGWTTEFYG
+1693 ITDSSIYGWTTLFYG
-1708 EKIQNTSFNFCISG
+1708 EKIQNTSFNFCINDS
-1722 YRGGALNISN
+1722 RGGAVKIKGKK
-1732 FSLYD
+1732 
-1737 DKLIE
+1737 KLIE
-1742 NCIFSNCKNANE
+1742 NCVFSHCESTAQ
-1754 GAFRGG
+1754 GSLSGG
-1760 GAIAIECDANNIEVT
+1760 GAIAIECLANNIGVT
-1775 IKNCRFNSNETASI
+1775 IKNCRFNSNKSTSF
-1789 GNDIFMCAS
+1789 GKDIFMSAS
-1798 WSGGSSYSGC
+1798 WTNGSSYSGC

-1816 SDYVTDYGLIFGNSF
+1816 SDYVTDYGSLFGNSL
-1831 SVYTNNITK
+1831 SVYTNNVTK
-1840 KGNMLAL
+1840 KGNMQAL

>member
-75 PVIKTDKKATVIP
+75 PVIKTDEKATVIP

-100 ANIVNLSLQMQ
+100 ADIVNLSLQMQ

-166 VIEEPENPG
+166 VIEKPENPG

-181 EPESPQ
+181 EPEDPQ

-195 LPKDILSFTVENQLG
+195 QPKDILSFTVENQLG

-295 RIDFTQPVI
+295 RIDFTQPVV

-455 PEIGTLS
+455 PEIGNLS

-495 SPGIVTKDNA
+495 SPGTVTKDNA

-703 FETKGTLTINGSP
+703 FETKGTLTVNGSP

-789 EESMV
+789 ADSV
-794 EIYLA
+794 IEIYLTE
-799 YNESPYLYKNT
+799 NDTPYT
-810 YAYPLERANLIIRGG
+810 YDSDAYPLKRANLIIRGG
-825 FTGTETT
+825 FTGNETT

-849 HKTMITNDNKLTF
+849 HKTIITNDNNLTF

-908 RIKYDYYMFGIDID
+908 RIKYAYNMFGIDID

-934 DTEISVDKDSSFI
+934 DTEISVDKDSHFI

-1010 KGTMSGKLKTNSQIA
+1010 KGTMSVKLKTKSQIA

-1032 NEVNG
+1032 NEVND

-1067 RITRTRIDSNTNTY
+1067 RITRTRIDSNTNTD

-1087 FTGNDYDNYYVE
+1087 FTGNDYDNYDVE
-1099 ITDSNINST
+1099 ITDSHININTDSAN
-1108 RYFLTKPCNL
+1108 YFLTSPCNL

-1133 TDLFFYSLYLVEAGS
+1133 TDYLFNSDKIS
-1148 SNCSVIIENA
+1148 SGNTKCSVIIENA
-1158 QIHTHDIFNRSGYNL
+1158 QIHAERFNYFSSKIYSSPYHENFIFNE
-1173 LFNDMFNY
+1173 M
-1181 KFCFDT
+1181 
-1187 KFYFNELKILDSQIT
+1187 KILDSQIT
-1202 SGDKMGLPLCNST
+1202 SSDDLYLPICNKT
-1215 VIKNST
+1215 LIKNSSFT
-1221 LKSKDT
+1221 AQVACEILV
-1227 CQISYVSREV
+1227 IRECP
-1237 LVKPENLEIT
+1237 LKPEALEIT
-1247 GSTIQGSGVLIGQ
+1247 GSSFNAGFTKIGVGI
-1260 GVNTVIKDNKI
+1260 NTVIKDNKI
-1271 TTPTDEY
+1271 CCKYDMQLGSY
-1278 TYVKIHLPDN
+1278 LMDYYGSN
-1288 TDVCGLNNRN
+1288 MVCRN

-1304 TIDSNKTEIL
+1304 TIDSNETAIS
-1314 FYPPIENIKLNNNI
+1314 FYPPTENIKLNNNN
-1328 FSNYTSIYTNKNTAP
+1328 FSNYTNIFMNGRTTP

-1348 NGNILNTTR
+1348 NGNSLNTTR

-1362 TGDIIDAY
+1362 TGEVIDAY
-1370 YHLSLG
+1370 YEFSLNE
-1376 GLPEG
+1376 LKG
-1381 GTAINCEN
+1381 GTILNFEN
-1389 SNIGYI
+1389 TNFSSFYLNDIAG
-1395 YMQTSDYNTDY
+1395 TSENKIKL
-1406 AYATFKNCIIDESF
+1406 TFKNCIFDGNFKAHTTKGPLEL
-1420 YSDKYF
+1420 
-1426 YSRDTDNFV
+1426 DNNSQSC
-1435 DIARSFDVLFQDC
+1435 DAIFQDC
-1448 IINIKSKNFLA
+1448 IFITSNNNPAIRIFGAKV
-1459 AGNINIPGTPKT
+1459 T
-1471 QIKGTGTN
+1471 IKGSGTN
-1479 TSKINYHSSA
+1479 TSQIYHNGKYKNAINCYGDASKVD
-1489 NEAAEF
+1489 
-1495 LHGIYNIQNTVINVT
+1495 IQNTAINISVKSSEET
-1510 ITNPGYV
+1510 IDY
-1517 TTGAENFICDS
+1517 ELFRYCNF
-1528 NIDNCTLN
+1528 DNCTFN
-1536 ISLEVNYAGP
+1536 
-1546 IFAMCNL
+1546 
-1553 SNSTLDVSS
+1553 VSS
-1562 EGEIDTVFQFCNLS
+1562 EVKISTVF
-1576 NSTLDVSSEGEIDTV
+1576 DH
-1591 FECCNL
+1591 CNL

-1606 IYAVDYFMSGTYDD
+1606 IYALGQYMDYTNPY
-1620 TGVCGKRGLTNC
+1620 TGVCGKKGLTNC

-1640 YGLYDVILS
+1640 SWLFYGGSYPC
-1649 DGNIDSSEIRSCS
+1649 IDSSEIRSCS
-1662 GGIRVN
+1662 GGISVN
-1668 DINNSQLFNYD
+1668 DINNSRLFNYD
-1679 CSEQNTDTITCYGD
+1679 CSEQNTDTITCRKN
-1693 ITDSSIYGWTTEFYG
+1693 ITDSSIYGWTTLFYG
-1708 EKIQNTSFNFCISG
+1708 EKIQNTSFNSCITNE
-1722 YRGGALNISN
+1722 RGGAVKIATSINS
-1732 FSLYD
+1732 
-1737 DKLIE
+1737 KGVLIE
-1742 NCIFSNCKNANE
+1742 NSRFSNCKSTETDPVWA
-1754 GAFRGG
+1754 GG
-1760 GAIAIECDANNIEVT
+1760 GAIAIECYANNIEVT
-1775 IKNCRFNSNETASI
+1775 IRNCRFNSNVSEQLR
-1789 GNDIFMCAS
+1789 GLDIFMCAK
-1798 WSGGSSYSGC
+1798 WNDGRSYSGC

-1816 SDYVTDYGLIFGNSF
+1816 SDNVTDNGSLFGNSF
-1831 SVYTNNITK
+1831 SVYTDNVTK
-1840 KGNMLAL
+1840 KGKMLAL

>member
-8 RTITICI
+8 RTLTFFI

-75 PVIKTDKKATVIP
+75 PVIKTDEKATVIP

-111 LAYNSGDLGSWVLNF
+111 LAYNSRDLGSWVLNF

-304 MAVIARDNSIKLYTV
+304 MAVIAQDNSIKLYTV

-495 SPGIVTKDNA
+495 SPGTVTKDNA

-743 EYTVLLQESGAV
+743 EYTVLLQESGTV

-789 EESMV
+789 ADSV
-794 EIYLA
+794 IEIYLTE
-799 YNESPYLYKNT
+799 NDTPYT
-810 YAYPLERANLIIRGG
+810 YDSDAYPLKRANLIIRGG
-825 FTGTETT
+825 FTGNETT
-832 PEERPM
+832 PEERIMRGAEDP
-838 ITNAKGNLVPE
+838 IPLYNSQIIGTGNTFFLYGNGEKKPGELLVLDSLAIS
-849 HKTMITNDNKLTF
+849 HGKCKSFIGLHFDSKDSTQLKLDIQNCHIKDDGNYDNKLEFLRSYHRKNINISISDSEITYSSDAV
-862 ICHNQTGGSLTFDS
+862 NTTFDF
-876 LDLIYGRNSIG
+876 LDSVN
-887 LLDLSISKTAQSIPQ
+887 DCTA
-902 VNYQNC
+902 N
-908 RIKYDYYMFGIDID
+908 
-922 NNSKK
+922 
-927 DIDITFT
+927 
-934 DTEISVDKDSSFI
+934 
-947 THDGTS
+947 
-953 LVNTV
+953 LV
-958 IKDSTF
+958 IKDSNLT
-964 KIPGLYCDA
+964 IPDLKAGLQ
-973 NSSNLEIINSDIT
+973 SFSNLEIYNSIIKNSRKDEPLRIASDNWEFHDSEFYGGTGGIGGYLLSTET
-986 NSSTSSFSLYCSNI
+986 N
-1000 VARDSTFNGG
+1000 G
-1010 KGTMSGKLKTNSQIA
+1010 
-1025 EYYNCTL
+1025 EYYNCYFHNVDNL
-1032 NEVNG
+1032 P
-1037 ISCTVMEDCTI
+1037 CTVMENCNFFSGRKYDSVNMST
-1048 TNTLGK
+1048 
-1054 TYGSSLISSLGNT
+1054 SLILSPGNT
-1067 RITRTRIDSNTNTY
+1067 RITNSNIY
-1081 TYGLIG
+1081 DQIASLKHVYLIG
-1087 FTGNDYDNYYVE
+1087 FLGIDNNQSNRNIE
-1099 ITDSNINST
+1099 LIDSSIESHSKSS
-1108 RYFLTKPCNL
+1108 LIDSACNL
-1118 TIRGTGA
+1118 TIRGSGSRIRTR
-1125 DSSSCTIS
+1125 TIFS
-1133 TDLFFYSLYLVEAGS
+1133 ERLYRDNTCNL
-1148 SNCSVIIENA
+1148 IIENA
-1158 QIHTHDIFNRSGYNL
+1158 SIST
-1173 LFNDMFNY
+1173 
-1181 KFCFDT
+1181 T
-1187 KFYFNELKILDSQIT
+1187 KGFSDYSLGGEKQAFNELKILDSHIN
-1202 SGDKMGLPLCNST
+1202 SYGDFILPLSNNT

-1221 LKSKDT
+1221 ISSKT
-1227 CQISYVSREV
+1227 ECKISYVDTDS
-1237 LVKPENLEIT
+1237 LTKPENLEIT
-1247 GSTIQGSGVLIGQ
+1247 GSTIHGSSIHIGH

-1271 TTPTDEY
+1271 TTPADEY
-1278 TYVKIHLPDN
+1278 TRVEILVKDHFDSWEF
-1288 TDVCGLNNRN
+1288 NNRN
-1298 YEFQGN
+1298 YELQGN
-1304 TIDSNKTEIL
+1304 TIDSDRTYIDFSSFQTNTMES
-1314 FYPPIENIKLNNNI
+1314 IKLNNNN
-1328 FSNYTSIYTNKNTAP
+1328 FSNCTKISVSGDMAL

-1348 NGNILNTTR
+1348 NGNSLNTTR

-1370 YHLSLG
+1370 YSFFLQY
-1376 GLPEG
+1376 LPR
-1381 GTAINCEN
+1381 GTILNFEN
-1389 SNIGYI
+1389 TNFSEFYLHSSSTTASNDEIEL
-1395 YMQTSDYNTDY
+1395 
-1406 AYATFKNCIIDESF
+1406 TFKNCIFDGNFEK
-1420 YSDKYF
+1420 YSTMAALDLYTS
-1426 YSRDTDNFV
+1426 YSGCDA
-1435 DIARSFDVLFQDC
+1435 IFQDC
-1448 IINIKSKNFLA
+1448 IFTSNNNYPSSEPTISIDGA
-1459 AGNINIPGTPKT
+1459 EVT
-1471 QIKGTGTN
+1471 IKGSGTN
-1479 TSKINYHSSA
+1479 TSQINHNRECENAIYCYDNSSKVD
-1489 NEAAEF
+1489 
-1495 LHGIYNIQNTVINVT
+1495 IQNTAINVSVKTSEET
-1510 ITNPGYV
+1510 IDY
-1517 TTGAENFICDS
+1517 ELFRYCNF
-1528 NIDNCTLN
+1528 DNCTFN
-1536 ISLEVNYAGP
+1536 
-1546 IFAMCNL
+1546 
-1553 SNSTLDVSS
+1553 VSS
-1562 EGEIDTVFQFCNLS
+1562 EVKISTVF
-1576 NSTLDVSSEGEIDTV
+1576 DH
-1591 FECCNL
+1591 CNL

-1606 IYAVDYFMSGTYDD
+1606 IYAVDYFMDGTYDY
-1620 TGVCGKRGLTNC
+1620 TGVCGKQGLTNC
-1632 TITNVKAE
+1632 IITNVKAE
-1640 YGLYDVILS
+1640 NDFFDSYPDYG
-1649 DGNIDSSEIRSCS
+1649 GIDSSEIRSCS
-1662 GGIRVN
+1662 GYISVSY
-1668 DINNSQLFNYD
+1668 INNSQLFNYD
-1679 CSEQNTDTITCYGD
+1679 CSEQNIDDIYCTGD
-1693 ITDSSIYGWTTEFYG
+1693 ITDSSIYGWTTNFIRG
-1708 EKIQNTSFNFCISG
+1708 KIQNTSFNFCIND
-1722 YRGGALNISN
+1722 YRGGALRITTPIGPV
-1732 FSLYD
+1732 
-1737 DKLIE
+1737 LIE
-1742 NCIFSNCKNANE
+1742 NCIFSNCKNVDE
-1754 GAFRGG
+1754 GAYGEG
-1760 GAIAIECDANNIEVT
+1760 GAIAIECMENNIGVT
-1775 IKNCRFNSNETASI
+1775 IKNCRFNSNNATSVF
-1789 GNDIFMCAS
+1789 GKDIFMGAN
-1798 WSGGSSYSGC
+1798 WSFGSYSGC
-1808 VLDLQNCY
+1808 VLDIQNCY
-1816 SDYVTDYGLIFGNSF
+1816 SDYVTDYGSLFGNSF
-1831 SVYTNNITK
+1831 SVYTNNVTK